1 MDPQNNNEIVSIAQF
16 AVSEHNSKREDDEAE
31 EAMAEKG
38 AKGNL
43 RFVEVLEASL
53 EYDRG
58 IAKFFITLR
67 AVDEEDCTGGLT
79 KRYTAIVYQST
90 TTGVLTLIKLGPN
103 STPFEDEWTIL

>member
-16 AVSEHNSKREDDEAE
+16 AVNEHNSKREDDEAE

-67 AVDEEDCTGGLT
+67 AVDEEDCAGGLT